1 MYMVRGSVSGT
12 CRIPKRLLYTV
23 RESTGFMGCI
33 PAGRSWMGSR
43 SNQPQVKLAPGQI
56 SPKSN
61 RPHGGP
67 CYIYIKLN
75 RNTDIWLCSFPL
87 MLRACWRSKNTNFYS
102 LWFDI
107 IISYRKMIFCLFLVA
122 KAAFRVAFFQ
132 VDPWFLVA
140 KLTYPM
146 SINHWLWWIFVN
158 VLKWIF
164 NKGCRKNLG
173 ISGIWSCWFKGIWF
187 VFTVFNRQ

>member
-1 MYMVRGSVSGT
+1 MIATLGLICDHKVQDIQYWGIIQYLQIKLCTWSGVSVSGT

-43 SNQPQVKLAPGQI
+43 SNQPQVKSAPGQI

-75 RNTDIWLCSFPL
+75 GNTDIWLCSFPL

-122 KAAFRVAFFQ
+122 KARV
-132 VDPWFLVA
+132 P
-140 KLTYPM
+140 
-146 SINHWLWWIFVN
+146 
-158 VLKWIF
+158 
-164 NKGCRKNLG
+164 
-173 ISGIWSCWFKGIWF
+173 SGILSSWSVVLSCQIDVPYVYKPLAMMNFRECFKVNF
-187 VFTVFNRQ
+187 